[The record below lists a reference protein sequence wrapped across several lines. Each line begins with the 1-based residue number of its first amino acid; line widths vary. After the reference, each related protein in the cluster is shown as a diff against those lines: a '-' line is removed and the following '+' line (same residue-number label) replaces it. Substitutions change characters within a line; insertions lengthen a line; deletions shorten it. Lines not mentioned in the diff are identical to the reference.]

1 MTLLRAAGACL
12 VLLAG
17 YGAGAGVPLHH
28 RRSWRQLHT
37 FARLLAY
44 WQGILRYQPLTGA
57 ELLRRARQYPEFA
70 ALGLEGCAG
79 LSALPMPGA
88 LTLAEQE
95 EIRDGLCQMS
105 LQPRE
110 EACATLERLAS
121 LCEEAAQ
128 RARQAADDSRVL
140 WPRLGLCAGVL
151 TVILLW

>member
-1 MTLLRAAGACL
+1 
-12 VLLAG
+12 
-17 YGAGAGVPLHH
+17 
-28 RRSWRQLHT
+28 
-37 FARLLAY
+37 
-44 WQGILRYQPLTGA
+44 
-57 ELLRRARQYPEFA
+57 
-70 ALGLEGCAG
+70 
-79 LSALPMPGA
+79 MPGA